1 MPHHTLLV
9 RSDASA
15 EIGSGHVMRCIALA
29 QAWQTSGGRVIFA
42 LARGMELEGRIIA
55 EGSEVVK
62 IDAEPGTA
70 EDAAQTAVILSR
82 SRACWRVVDGYHF
95 PSDYHKHLRDAAGH
109 LLLMD
114 NGESALPY
122 DCDLVVNPDC
132 DASRSRYGGAN
143 KRTTFLLGPRYA
155 PLRRE
160 FLESV
165 SDRPEIR
172 ETAKRILISFG
183 GGDQNDVTLQ
193 VIDALNGIRNLELDL
208 TVVVGAS
215 YLYQQGLKAALKES
229 PHRTRLLCNV
239 KNIPELMMAADLAV
253 TAGGGTCYELAF
265 MKVPMFLI
273 VMAHNHE
280 QLAQRLGASAAAYN
294 AGWFS
299 SLSKSA
305 LAESLR
311 DVICDQAL
319 PMRVVENGARMVDGR
334 GANRIVE
341 TMLQF
346 ESKKHCED
354 ISVPPDRY

>member
-1 MPHHTLLV
+1 
-9 RSDASA
+9 
-15 EIGSGHVMRCIALA
+15 MRCIALA
-29 QAWQTSGGRVIFA
+29 QAWQKNGGRAIFA

-55 EGSEVVK
+55 EGSEVVE

-70 EDAAQTAVILSR
+70 EDAAKTAVILSQ
-82 SRACWRVVDGYHF
+82 SKACWRVVDGYHF
-95 PSDYHKHLRDAAGH
+95 PSDYHERLRDAAGH

-114 NGESALPY
+114 NGESDLPS

-132 DASRSRYGGAN
+132 DASQARYGGASR
-143 KRTTFLLGPRYA
+143 RTKFLLGPRYA

-160 FLESV
+160 FLEAV
-165 SDRPEIR
+165 IDRPDIR
-172 ETAKRILISFG
+172 ATAKRILISFG

-193 VIDALNGIRNLELDL
+193 VIDALNGIRDLELDL

-215 YLYQQGLKAALKES
+215 YLYQEGLKAALRES

-239 KNIPELMMAADLAV
+239 KNMPELMIAADLAV

-265 MKVPMFLI
+265 TKVPMFLI
-273 VMAHNHE
+273 VMAKNHE
-280 QLAQRLGASAAAYN
+280 QLAQRLGSSAAAYN

-299 SLSKSA
+299 SLSKRA
-305 LAESLR
+305 LAGSLR
-311 DVICDQAL
+311 AVICDQAL
-319 PMRVVENGARMVDGR
+319 RRRVVENGARMVDGR

-346 ESKKHCED
+346 ESKEHCECV
-354 ISVPPDRY
+354 SVPPDRY

>member
-1 MPHHTLLV
+1 MLRHTLLV
-9 RSDASA
+9 RSDASH

-29 QAWQTSGGRVIFA
+29 QAWQENGGRAIFA

-82 SRACWRVVDGYHF
+82 SEACWRVVDGYHF
-95 PSDYHKHLRDAAGH
+95 PSDYHARLRDAAGH

-114 NGESALPY
+114 NGEGVLPY

-132 DASRSRYGGAN
+132 DASRTRYGGTN
-143 KRTTFLLGPRYA
+143 RRTRFLLGPRYA

-165 SDRPEIR
+165 IARPEIR
-172 ETAKRILISFG
+172 KTAKRILISFG
-183 GGDQNDVTLQ
+183 GGDQHDVTLQ
-193 VIDALNGIRNLELDL
+193 VIDALNEIRNLELDL

-215 YLYQQGLKAALKES
+215 YLFQERLKAALEKS
-229 PHRTRLLCNV
+229 GHRTRLLCNV
-239 KNIPELMMAADLAV
+239 KNMPELMMTADLAV

-273 VMAHNHE
+273 VMASNHE
-280 QLAQRLGASAAAYN
+280 QSAQGLGASAAAYN

-299 SLSKSA
+299 SLNKSA

-311 DVICDQAL
+311 AVICDQTL
-319 PMRVVENGARMVDGR
+319 RRQLVENGARMVDGR
-334 GANRIVE
+334 GANRVVE

-346 ESKKHCED
+346 ECA
-354 ISVPPDRY
+354 RTL